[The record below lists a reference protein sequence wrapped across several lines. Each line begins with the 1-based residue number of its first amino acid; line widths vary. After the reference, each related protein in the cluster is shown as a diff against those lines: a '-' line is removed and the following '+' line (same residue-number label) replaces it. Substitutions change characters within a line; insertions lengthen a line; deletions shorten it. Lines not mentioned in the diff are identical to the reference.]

1 MEGQHNS
8 GHSGFRVEY
17 EVKECKHGLGLF
29 AKQFIASGTLIWK
42 YERGV
47 NVRTY
52 STQEEVIARLQELSW
67 DERKFFV
74 SHVYIYDGRVNE
86 ILDDGMRWNHSESPN
101 TGQNLEDLESSYAIR
116 DIQEGEELLDDYGTY
131 DYPSW
136 FISLAAEYEVPQDF
150 MKKKDST
157 RPGFHIKYELRDSKY
172 GGRGLF
178 AAEFIQRNT
187 LIWKYA
193 RGVNVKIYDDEK
205 SVVRH
210 LNKLESLERKKFFL
224 SHVYIFCGVVNEILD
239 DGQMWNHSDT
249 PNTCSGY
256 LDDWDST
263 YAARDIQCGEEL
275 LDDYGA
281 YEYPQWYLDL
291 CAKHDVPQDYFTVKG
306 GYLKGEKKDV

>member
-29 AKQFIASGTLIWK
+29 AKQFIASGTLICMLYCSFLYQIRCADLILSFLSGK

-116 DIQEGEELLDDYGTY
+116 DIQEGEVSSSFAL
-131 DYPSW
+131 
-136 FISLAAEYEVPQDF
+136 IS
-150 MKKKDST
+150 
-157 RPGFHIKYELRDSKY
+157 
-172 GGRGLF
+172 
-178 AAEFIQRNT
+178 
-187 LIWKYA
+187 
-193 RGVNVKIYDDEK
+193 
-205 SVVRH
+205 
-210 LNKLESLERKKFFL
+210 
-224 SHVYIFCGVVNEILD
+224 
-239 DGQMWNHSDT
+239 
-249 PNTCSGY
+249 
-256 LDDWDST
+256 
-263 YAARDIQCGEEL
+263 
-275 LDDYGA
+275 
-281 YEYPQWYLDL
+281 
-291 CAKHDVPQDYFTVKG
+291 
-306 GYLKGEKKDV
+306 